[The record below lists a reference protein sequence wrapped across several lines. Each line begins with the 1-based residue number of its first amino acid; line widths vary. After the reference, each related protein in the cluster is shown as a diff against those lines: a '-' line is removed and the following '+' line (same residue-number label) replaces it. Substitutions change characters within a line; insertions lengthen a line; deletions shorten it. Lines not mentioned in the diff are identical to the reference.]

1 MRFWRLAG
9 GLAVLA
15 GLGGCG
21 GRGEPGPG
29 APPAADAGAVRAAD
43 SLVLVA
49 PGGVTVWLAE
59 GRRGADSSG
68 AVCLERSLEIRRDSS
83 RLKVPLLYTR
93 AAPTLLDDSTLRA
106 ELWRDCRPM
115 AAYRVS
121 LRDGMPY
128 RLPKP

>member
-1 MRFWRLAG
+1 MRLGLAAG
-9 GLAVLA
+9 GVVLLA

-21 GRGEPGPG
+21 ARGEPGPG
-29 APPAADAGAVRAAD
+29 APPAADAGSVRAAD

-49 PGGVTVWLAE
+49 PGGVSVWLTE
-59 GRRGADSSG
+59 GRKGTDSSG
-68 AVCLERSLEIRRDSS
+68 AVCLERSLEIRRDSLH
-83 RLKVPLLYTR
+83 LKVPLLYTR